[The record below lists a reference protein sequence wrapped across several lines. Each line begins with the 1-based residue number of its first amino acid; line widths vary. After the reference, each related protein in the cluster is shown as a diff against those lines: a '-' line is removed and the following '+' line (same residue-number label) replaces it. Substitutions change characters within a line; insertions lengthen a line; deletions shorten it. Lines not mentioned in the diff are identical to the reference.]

1 MQVLGFSS
9 TTREDLI
16 LKLLSCFINPLHLCA
31 VHFARIDSI
40 DPVQLSAGL
49 EGTCGN
55 DDGCGQGLRLW
66 NCFEYWIL
74 PNAAR
79 CGLSFFGCSQWLYT
93 RSQMGPQPRLN
104 SCYYDLTFMYLELIL
119 YPYYV
124 FYLSPWPRF
133 IVFYMFCLVYHIK
146 NCLQHLFIVLQACS

>member
-31 VHFARIDSI
+31 VHFARIDPI
-40 DPVQLSAGL
+40 DPVQLSDGL

-66 NCFEYWIL
+66 NCIGFYRMLQDVALVFLDVHSGCIL
-74 PNAAR
+74 DLRWGPNH
-79 CGLSFFGCSQWLYT
+79 
-93 RSQMGPQPRLN
+93 
-104 SCYYDLTFMYLELIL
+104 D
-119 YPYYV
+119 
-124 FYLSPWPRF
+124 
-133 IVFYMFCLVYHIK
+133 
-146 NCLQHLFIVLQACS
+146 